1 MYNVYISLYTLYTLQ
16 SMLPGVVL
24 GGQQPVHTSLLPA
37 PCRPTAV
44 IYEEDTNE
52 RWQFGDNMVICTYR
66 KYEIYINISWITR
79 PFHRSK
85 IVPIADFITRPGLT
99 GRPDWLR
106 VANTSSHILSC
117 LELFGAIKTNLE
129 LLGPMWTYLTLL
141 DLFAPIRRYLEKF
154 GAIWNYLNLIGTI
167 WSYLKHRENLK
178 MLPFEHLIGCQC
190 IKLFLLV
197 TINHY

>member
-1 MYNVYISLYTLYTLQ
+1 MLPLCKWPGHGILYNVYISLYTLYTLQ
-16 SMLPGVVL
+16 SMLPGAVP

-79 PFHRSK
+79 PFHMSK

-106 VANTSSHILSC
+106 VANTSSHS
-117 LELFGAIKTNLE
+117 
-129 LLGPMWTYLTLL
+129 
-141 DLFAPIRRYLEKF
+141 
-154 GAIWNYLNLIGTI
+154 WNYVKTYILRGFARLSLHVSLTALN
-167 WSYLKHRENLK
+167 
-178 MLPFEHLIGCQC
+178 
-190 IKLFLLV
+190 
-197 TINHY
+197 